1 VIETRQG
8 SNSEATAQE
17 RPRRHSAEFVP
28 GAADG
33 SPVMDRKFE
42 LAVELSRVLAEAK
55 LGSGGS
61 LREAL
66 YLGRNI
72 SLWDV
77 VTTILVLY
85 RFPPLFLPDGSGAA
99 WLRRLA
105 YRLRPYLGLAARF
118 RDFVT
123 SGRSR
128 TVAGCAGWPEG
139 RRTATFIC
147 FTDSFY
153 RDLLQP
159 VAESIARQHLA
170 QVVVVHG
177 RRPAGARTGDGPVAF
192 HSMWEHWDA
201 GVDQVQRNMR
211 RSLRQ
216 LQRELFGREQL
227 KTLMDGV
234 RSQLGD
240 INVKSDLYWLFWRE
254 FIRLAPQVAVAEHI
268 LFRHRP
274 ALIVSADDAD
284 QRCRVYSLLARAA
297 GVPTLLVQQGLSF
310 KDYPEWRYLSHGK
323 VAAMGESSRADMIAQ
338 GVDPDRIIVTG
349 HPGFDNLVSA
359 EPDLPISVRNEL
371 GVPGHQR
378 MVLFASQP
386 SYVGAFDQPH
396 RRTEMI
402 ETLARAVGSLKD
414 VKLVVKP
421 HPGERRKDLVSLI
434 GNKRNVVITDGAV
447 SIAPLIKA
455 CDVFVTFFST
465 AALQALYAGKPV
477 INIDIPGSRGS
488 RLYIGSNAT
497 WVARSA
503 EDLMTHITNL
513 LSARCAEHLKAR
525 EEARRRFLHDMAYYP
540 DGKATD
546 RVVQVVAEL
555 IGPEREEGR

>member
-1 VIETRQG
+1 MIETRQG
-8 SNSEATAQE
+8 SSFEAAARE
-17 RPRRHSAEFVP
+17 HPHRHGAEFTP
-28 GAADG
+28 GAEDG
-33 SPVMDRKFE
+33 SRVMDRKFE
-42 LAVELSRVLAEAK
+42 LAVELSKVLAEAK

-66 YLGRNI
+66 YLGRHI

-85 RFPPLFLPDGSGAA
+85 RFPLLFLPDRSGAA
-99 WLRRLA
+99 WRRRLA

-128 TVAGCAGWPEG
+128 TGAGCAEWPEG
-139 RRTATFIC
+139 SRTVVFIC
-147 FTDSFY
+147 FTESFY
-153 RDLLQP
+153 RDVLQP
-159 VAESIARQHLA
+159 VADLIARRHLA
-170 QVVVVHG
+170 KVVVVHG
-177 RRPAGARTGDGPVAF
+177 GHLARARAADGDVRF
-192 HSMWEHWDA
+192 HSIWEHWDA
-201 GVDQVQRNMR
+201 DADQVQRNLR
-211 RSLRQ
+211 RNLRR
-216 LQRELFGREQL
+216 LQRELFDGEQF
-227 KTLMDGV
+227 KTLMYGV
-234 RSQLGD
+234 RSHVGD
-240 INVKSDLYWLFWRE
+240 ISVRSDLYWLFWRE

-268 LFRHRP
+268 LFRHRS
-274 ALIVSADDAD
+274 ALVVSADDAD
-284 QRCRVYSLLARAA
+284 QRCRVYSLLSRAA
-297 GVPTLLVQQGLSF
+297 GVPTLLVQQGLSN
-310 KDYPEWRYLSHGK
+310 KDYPEWRFLSHGK

-338 GVDPDRIIVTG
+338 GVDPERIVVTG
-349 HPGFDNLVSA
+349 HPGFDNLISA
-359 EPDLPISVRNEL
+359 EPNVPIQVRNEL
-371 GVPGHQR
+371 GVPEHQR

-402 ETLARAVGSLKD
+402 ETVVRVVGSLKD
-414 VKLVVKP
+414 VKLVIKP
-421 HPGERRKDLVSLI
+421 HPGERRKELVSLI

-447 SIAPLIKA
+447 SIVPLIKA

-497 WVARSA
+497 WVARSV
-503 EDLMTHITNL
+503 EDLKTHITNL
-513 LSARCAEHLKAR
+513 LSEQHAEHLKAR

-546 RVVQVVAEL
+546 RVVQVVEGL
-555 IGPEREEGR
+555 LGPDRVKEN